1 MYKRIHPWGGTF
13 ALATVI
19 LTSMPASGAAQGGS
33 STAENPFFTESTL
46 PFHYPPFDKIKDSDY
61 VPAFE
66 KGMADQLRE
75 VEAIANNPE
84 RPTFENTI
92 VALEKSGQLLGRV
105 SSVFHNLNAC
115 NTDDEMQRI
124 DSEMA
129 PKLSAENDAIYLNS
143 ALFARIKAL
152 YDQRSNLGLDAE
164 SLFLLERYHRDFV
177 RAGANLSDA
186 DKVKMRAVNAE
197 LASLQTTFSQ
207 NVLKER
213 NADSLFIK
221 DKAELAGLTDE
232 EIAGAAALAKT
243 DNHEGMYEIRLLNT
257 TGQPL
262 MSSLQNRALR
272 LRIMEASL
280 ARGSHGGPYDSQEL
294 VVKIAKARAL
304 QASLLGY
311 ESHAA
316 YQVEDQT
323 AHTVGAIDNLL
334 AKLAPAAVA
343 KARHEAAD
351 MQAIVDKEN
360 GGFQIAAAD
369 WDYYSEKVRKAR
381 YNFDGDQLKPYFEL
395 NHVLNDGVFYAANR
409 LYGITFKE
417 RHDLPVYQPDVR
429 VFQVYDA
436 DGKPLA
442 ILIEDFYARP
452 SKQGG
457 AWMDEY
463 VSQSKL
469 LGKQPVV
476 ANHHNIPKPSAGE
489 PTLLTFDEVV
499 TLFHEFGHGL
509 HGIFSNV
516 QYPLF
521 AGTNV
526 PRDFVEYPSQVNEMW
541 AVFPEVVRNY
551 AKHYKTGEPIP
562 QALLDKMVDTQKFN
576 QGFATLEYLK
586 ATLLDLA
593 WHEYGPDKVP
603 TNVPAFEDSVFK
615 KYGVEFAPVPPRYRT
630 TYFSHSF
637 YLGYS
642 AGYYAYIWAD
652 VLVADS
658 IDWFKANGGLKRE
671 SGDHFRATV
680 LSHGGSVDAMVLFHQ
695 FTGSDPDIVPLI
707 KHRGLDEGGN

>member
-243 DNHEGMYEIRLLNT
+243 DNHEGM
-257 TGQPL
+257 
-262 MSSLQNRALR
+262 
-272 LRIMEASL
+272 
-280 ARGSHGGPYDSQEL
+280 
-294 VVKIAKARAL
+294 
-304 QASLLGY
+304 
-311 ESHAA
+311 
-316 YQVEDQT
+316 
-323 AHTVGAIDNLL
+323 
-334 AKLAPAAVA
+334 
-343 KARHEAAD
+343 
-351 MQAIVDKEN
+351 
-360 GGFQIAAAD
+360 
-369 WDYYSEKVRKAR
+369 
-381 YNFDGDQLKPYFEL
+381 
-395 NHVLNDGVFYAANR
+395 
-409 LYGITFKE
+409 
-417 RHDLPVYQPDVR
+417 
-429 VFQVYDA
+429 
-436 DGKPLA
+436 
-442 ILIEDFYARP
+442 
-452 SKQGG
+452 
-457 AWMDEY
+457 
-463 VSQSKL
+463 
-469 LGKQPVV
+469 
-476 ANHHNIPKPSAGE
+476 
-489 PTLLTFDEVV
+489 
-499 TLFHEFGHGL
+499 
-509 HGIFSNV
+509 
-516 QYPLF
+516 
-521 AGTNV
+521 
-526 PRDFVEYPSQVNEMW
+526 
-541 AVFPEVVRNY
+541 
-551 AKHYKTGEPIP
+551 
-562 QALLDKMVDTQKFN
+562 
-576 QGFATLEYLK
+576 
-586 ATLLDLA
+586 
-593 WHEYGPDKVP
+593 
-603 TNVPAFEDSVFK
+603 
-615 KYGVEFAPVPPRYRT
+615 
-630 TYFSHSF
+630 
-637 YLGYS
+637 
-642 AGYYAYIWAD
+642 
-652 VLVADS
+652 
-658 IDWFKANGGLKRE
+658 
-671 SGDHFRATV
+671 
-680 LSHGGSVDAMVLFHQ
+680 
-695 FTGSDPDIVPLI
+695 
-707 KHRGLDEGGN
+707 